1 VTEHPPIE
9 ELPERM
15 GIVLLEC
22 SARRVIGTMPVAG
35 NRQGYGA
42 LHGGASLVF
51 AETLGGA
58 AAGMHGGPNRIAVGV
73 DINATHHR
81 AATGGVLTGVA
92 TPVHLGRT
100 VTSYEVVVTDDRD
113 RRISTARITCLLLNA

>member
-1 VTEHPPIE
+1 MKHVSLGT
-9 ELPERM
+9 LPVE
-15 GIVLLEC
+15 
-22 SARRVIGTMPVAG
+22 G

-58 AAGMHGGPNRIAVGV
+58 GAGMHGGPDRMAVGV

-81 AATGGVLTGVA
+81 AVTGGSHPGVA
-92 TPVHLGRT
+92 TPLPLGRT
-100 VTSYEVVVTDDRD
+100 DTSYEVVVTDDRG
-113 RRISTARITCLLLNA
+113 RRISTARITCLLRDA